1 MTRRNETKIVEDLR
15 QTQSAKKRKY
25 AIPQFTK
32 ALRREDRFQQVWD
45 AVGGASGLASLMA
58 EFSIRDLRDLC
69 KRLGHTASAQKLQ
82 NQRRA
87 ALGELVTI
95 LYQGREDD
103 RPLNAIYQNIVPA
116 CNLELVQKYEKDRS
130 IEWTPPQEK
139 RLFLGHRDQHERKFL
154 DEIFSK
160 DKNLRFQQQRKLFR
174 GNIPFTEKILTT
186 LLAKEDKAHVPSD
199 LIDEVAMP
207 LLKRLLKSRY
217 DDETRQKF
225 LHLVL
230 QCIQKHEEAAA
241 GQINLSQGGLLQ
253 YTVNRWYEA
262 SSDTGSKQ
270 QSKSYLVQVIEL
282 VPASKNHVTP
292 LDSIREALLVS
303 RKLDLKARY
312 EFFRL
317 LLLHL
322 KDYRIDIEGE
332 SDQDLARLKQAP
344 KGDTWPS
351 PLFFAIDLKKSLR
364 LFEKLDKLFPSS
376 DFLGHAGHDGTVLRQ
391 TQENHKYSGLGDVE
405 ITRALLIRRSKTQDE
420 HQGWLERV
428 RVLISERRANAQQSR
443 EAVDRA
449 YWARKALHLCVAAGD
464 LETLNDTV
472 TWAQRFT
479 KDPVASMAL
488 FTAQVFRTDE
498 IEALLGAMPD
508 VQVES
513 PESAVSFTSSVVK
526 QDIDLSNQILINI
539 VETVPMAVGEPG
551 FKPQN
556 WAWLFDLVEA
566 VAKQRLS
573 RLDTFFKNLTKCSE
587 SHLENCQRNMMD
599 VVWKPTT
606 DVLID
611 AGAIIRKPALE
622 TRGKSLF
629 NSLASGS
636 NRDVVKGI
644 YVYRM
649 LANTPL
655 SPPLLAE
662 LARFLI
668 DQMRARLG
676 SEAIRAQMQDIVFII
691 DRLAKSDQPS
701 LACPFIRDLILD
713 SEGAQE
719 SSSWH
724 RHLLNIG
731 FLSIL
736 PSKAAREVL
745 HTMASAMKEKM
756 REQNQNTD
764 AREEAEKITK
774 ESTKETET
782 SKEPSKPQG
791 PSIKV
796 TTVKML
802 AQLLQHNLFV
812 DASSSCDILTGLL
825 AEARHIDIR
834 ITITRSLFAVMEEST
849 CPPNLRKRILD
860 SLEEYVVPA
869 AAQLNERRGLTGAD
883 WDAALSKDSNLPVVG
898 DETPLLEL
906 LIEKVHHAKLNDQD
920 KARLAQLVMDA
931 MEQSALNNNRWLK
944 LFLAKNN
951 FTLDDNEELP
961 HLPVHIDMLSS
972 LFRQLMP
979 YTPIS
984 VFNMVY
990 SAALVNIDP
999 PPGIARI
1006 TTAVTENRDLVNS
1019 KAGKHWLS
1027 LFKNPGRD
1035 SYKYGIM
1042 HAATVMQSTPS
1053 DLETKLPD
1061 DGVSISL
1068 LRSFLIE
1075 YTNRLL
1081 KIGNASMVGTLAERL
1096 CSGRFNKRQQWESW
1110 RENCLPTIKEMISR
1124 TEELQTRIRDKKAEP
1139 RLMPSVF
1146 RLSLKTLPVPLSDAT
1161 GEEEATFI
1169 SELYGLIE
1177 GLAGRPYHPYHI
1189 DFQKLKE
1196 ELDYWPISQSFGRL
1210 SLKLAEVQDYELTST
1225 DDQPRLKDYLCLE
1238 VIGLMLSKVKDSQ
1251 DQKIVEEVREL
1262 MNKWE
1267 SCEDDAMREMGMRFK
1282 GVLKGHSTKKIWYK
1296 ED

>member
-1 MTRRNETKIVEDLR
+1 MARRNETKIVEDLR
-15 QTQSAKKRKY
+15 QAQSAKKRKY

-32 ALRREDRFQQVWD
+32 ALRREDRFQQAWD

-58 EFSIRDLRDLC
+58 EFNIRDLRDLC

-82 NQRRA
+82 PQRRA

-103 RPLNAIYQNIVPA
+103 RPLNNIYQNIVPA
-116 CNLELVQKYEKDRS
+116 CNLELVQKYEKDRD
-130 IEWTPPQEK
+130 IKWTPPQEK

-160 DKNLRFQQQRKLFR
+160 DKNLMFNQQRKLFR
-174 GNIPFTEKILTT
+174 GNISFTEKILTT
-186 LLAKEDKAHVPSD
+186 LLAKEGKVHVPSD

-207 LLKRLLKSRY
+207 LLRRLLKSRY
-217 DDETRQKF
+217 DDKTRQKY

-230 QCIQKHEEAAA
+230 QCIQKHQEASA
-241 GQINLSQGGLLQ
+241 GQINLSQGGLLH
-253 YTVNRWYEA
+253 YTVDRWYEA
-262 SSDTGSKQ
+262 PSDSESKQ
-270 QSKSYLVQVIEL
+270 QFKSSLVHAIEL
-282 VPASKNHVTP
+282 VPTSKNP
-292 LDSIREALLVS
+292 IRLDSIHQAVLVS
-303 RKLDLKARY
+303 RRLDLGARY

-322 KDYRIDIEGE
+322 KDYGVDVEGDSE
-332 SDQDLARLKQAP
+332 QDLARLKQST
-344 KGDTWPS
+344 KEDTWPS
-351 PLFFAIDLKKSLR
+351 PLFFSIDLKKSLR

-376 DFLGHAGHDGTVLRQ
+376 DFLSHAGHDGTVLRQ

-405 ITRALLIRRSKTQDE
+405 ITRALLIRKSKTQDE
-420 HQGWLERV
+420 HQGWIERACT
-428 RVLISERRANAQQSR
+428 LINERRTNAQQCR

-449 YWARKALHLCVAAGD
+449 YWARKALNLCVAAGD
-464 LETLNDTV
+464 LETLNDTIV
-472 TWAQRFT
+472 WAQRFT
-479 KDPVASMAL
+479 KDPVASMAI
-488 FTAQVFRTDE
+488 FAVQVFRTDE

-508 VQVES
+508 VRVES
-513 PESAVSFTSSVVK
+513 PESAVSFTSSLVK
-526 QDIDLSNQILINI
+526 QDIKLANQILVNI
-539 VETVPMAVGEPG
+539 VETVTMAVGEPG
-551 FKPQN
+551 FKPRN
-556 WAWLFDLVEA
+556 WTWLCDLVKA
-566 VAKQRLS
+566 VAEQRLS
-573 RLDTFFKNLTKCSE
+573 RLDTFYKNLTKCSE
-587 SHLENCQRNMMD
+587 SDLAQCQRGMMD
-599 VVWKPTT
+599 IVWQPTT
-606 DVLID
+606 DVLINV
-611 AGAIIRKPALE
+611 GAIIRKPALE

-629 NSLASGS
+629 NSLTSGS
-636 NRDVVKGI
+636 NQDVVKGI

-745 HTMASAMKEKM
+745 HTMAGAMKEKM

-764 AREEAEKITK
+764 AREEAEKVTK
-774 ESTKETET
+774 EATEKTEASTE
-782 SKEPSKPQG
+782 SSKPQG

-802 AQLLQHNLFV
+802 AQLLQHNLFI
-812 DASSSCDILTGLL
+812 DPSSSCDILIGLL

-860 SLEEYVVPA
+860 ALEEYIVPA
-869 AAQLNERRGLTGAD
+869 AAQLNERRGLTDAD
-883 WDAALSKDSNLPVVG
+883 WDNVLSNDSNLPNVG

-906 LIEKVHHAKLNDQD
+906 LIEKVHHARLDEQD
-920 KARLAQLVMDA
+920 NARLAQLVMDA
-931 MEQSALNNNRWLK
+931 MEQSAVNNSRWLK
-944 LFLAKNN
+944 LFLAKND
-951 FTLDDNEELP
+951 FTLAEHEELP

-972 LFRQLMP
+972 LFRKLMP
-979 YTPIS
+979 YTSTS
-984 VFNMVY
+984 VFDMVR

-999 PPGIARI
+999 PPGIERI

-1042 HAATVMQSTPS
+1042 HAATVMQSPP
-1053 DLETKLPD
+1053 DELESKLPEN
-1061 DGVSISL
+1061 GVSVPM
-1068 LRSFLIE
+1068 LRSLLIE
-1075 YTNRLL
+1075 YTERLL
-1081 KIGNASMVGTLAERL
+1081 KIGNASMVGTLTERL
-1096 CSGRFNKRQQWESW
+1096 CSGRFNSREKWESW
-1110 RENCLPTIKEMISR
+1110 RENSLPTIREIISKAAG
-1124 TEELQTRIRDKKAEP
+1124 LQTRIRNKEAEP

-1146 RLSLKTLPVPLSDAT
+1146 RLSLKTLPVPFSNAS
-1161 GEEEATFI
+1161 GEEEETFI
-1169 SELYGLIE
+1169 SELYVLIE
-1177 GLAGRPYHPYHI
+1177 DLADRPYHPYHI

-1196 ELDYWPISQSFGRL
+1196 ELDYWPIHQSFGRL
-1210 SLKLAEVQDYELTST
+1210 ALKLAEVQGYELTST
-1225 DDQPRLKDYLCLE
+1225 DDQPRLRDYLCLE
-1238 VIGLMLSKVKDSQ
+1238 IIGHILSKVKDPQ
-1251 DQKIVEEVREL
+1251 DQRIVEEVREL

-1267 SCEDDAMREMGMRFK
+1267 SCGDDAMSEMGMRFN
-1282 GVLKGHSTKKIWYK
+1282 GMLKGHSTKKIWYK